1 VGVQFTVVTESYY
14 SFGLIGYPLGH
25 SLSPLI
31 HTAALQA
38 LNLAGEYRLYA
49 TPPLP
54 VGQAEL
60 ARLLG
65 AVRRGEIHGLN
76 ATIPH
81 KQSLL
86 SMVDDLSPA
95 ARTIG
100 ALNTLV
106 LRGDRL
112 VGENTDAPGF
122 AADLERCVPGLLAVG
137 SGQAAPL
144 ALVLGAGGSARAVV
158 FTLQAAGWRV
168 AIATRRLQQGLDLAQ
183 AFPGLA
189 AFGQNVH
196 PSSTALLL
204 ETSDL
209 QELIARCADDGIRL
223 ALIVNTTPLG
233 MSPRIDANPWPEKVS
248 YPPEAV
254 VYDLVY
260 NPGETAL
267 MQQARLAGLAA
278 FSGLG
283 MLVEQAAL
291 AFEIWTGLPAPRQ
304 AMRLAAGD
312 TIRA

>member
-1 VGVQFTVVTESYY
+1 MTESYY

-54 VGQAEL
+54 VGQVEL

-100 ALNTLV
+100 AVNTLV
-106 LRGDRL
+106 MRGDRL
-112 VGENTDAPGF
+112 AGENTDAPGF
-122 AADLERCVPGLLAVG
+122 AADLERCAPGLLAAG
-137 SGQAAPL
+137 GDQSPPL

-158 FTLQAAGWRV
+158 FTLLAAGWRV
-168 AIATRRLQQGLDLAQ
+168 AIATRRLQQGRDLAQ

-189 AFGQNVH
+189 EFGQIVH
-196 PSSTALLL
+196 SSTTALLL
-204 ETSDL
+204 DASGL
-209 QELIARCADDGIRL
+209 QELIARCAQEGIRL

-233 MSPRIDANPWPEKVS
+233 MSPRIEANPWPEKVS
-248 YPPEAV
+248 YPQETV

-267 MQQARLAGLAA
+267 MHQARRAGLAV